1 MYKDTRKKIY
11 EELGEEVSGEALHLA
26 FKDKGEKQVR
36 KDRWLK
42 NDSETAI
49 LIRAIGGNGFYFK
62 CYKSVLE
69 LDIPKQMLFR
79 FTYLCTYLDY
89 DGKLKKL
96 INGRKVLILEKEL
109 QKLLGLGK
117 TEAIKTK
124 NIFINNGLIF
134 INEDGSISINSKY
147 AIKGEIKKKKSR
159 GSARIMI
166 DGIREIYEKS
176 KPIEHKRLALLIQLL
191 PYVNYNYN
199 IICFNPEE
207 GEKDEIVPMSLKD
220 LCKITGYD
228 ERNRIKLKNEL
239 LKITVGGSPVIA
251 VTEIYKGHAISI
263 NPRIYYKGNNPR
275 ALEWLAVLFDIFDK

>member
-36 KDRWLK
+36 KDKWLK

-62 CYKSVLE
+62 CYKSVLQ
-69 LDIPKQMLFR
+69 LDLPKQMLFR

-89 DGKLKKL
+89 DGKLKRL
-96 INGRKVLILEKEL
+96 IKGKKVLILEKEL

-117 TEAIKTK
+117 TEATKTK
-124 NIFINNGLIF
+124 NIFINNALII
-134 INEDGSISINSKY
+134 INEDGSISINPKY
-147 AIKGEIKKKKSR
+147 AIKGELKGKKAR
-159 GSARIMI
+159 GSARIMQ
-166 DGIREIYEKS
+166 DGIREIYERS
-176 KPIEHKRLALLIQLL
+176 KPIEHKRLGLLIQIL

-207 GEKDEIVPMSLKD
+207 GDKDEIIPMELKD

-228 ERNRIKLKNEL
+228 ERNRIKLKKLFN
-239 LKITVGGSPVIA
+239 
-251 VTEIYKGHAISI
+251 YFYSI
-263 NPRIYYKGNNPR
+263 
-275 ALEWLAVLFDIFDK
+275 